1 MTSNRRRTIS
11 LNQSIDDQIEFYVK
25 NYGISVAEVN
35 RLVWEA
41 GTRNDRNLM
50 RVHLQFEEE
59 QLKTR
64 LEEVKVRLE
73 AINNEPPDNTQESVL
88 DKYARPKVKKTQT
101 SMTDEQIFQNYRSD
115 IMKDTGGSEV
125 IRRRIRE
132 IVEKHP
138 DLEKELTPQEIE
150 RLRK

>member
-115 IMKDTGGSEV
+115 
-125 IRRRIRE
+125 
-132 IVEKHP
+132 
-138 DLEKELTPQEIE
+138 
-150 RLRK
+150 